1 MLVTDSQTIN
11 QFDSNFDNLKI
22 VFLLLLI
29 IFSKIK
35 FTTFDRLT
43 RFQSS
48 SQLQLEFYYHFK
60 KLNMH
65 HLTME
70 EKIITAIQN
79 IRSKSKQR
87 VTSQRIFRFIN
98 KVALSIECELF
109 QDCMSKL
116 EIDGRIYKKRRGK
129 NASFLL
135 SLFPRTTRK
144 MMGRIA

>member
-35 FTTFDRLT
+35 FTTCDRLT

-70 EKIITAIQN
+70 IEHASLN
-79 IRSKSKQR
+79 YRSKSKQR

-135 SLFPRTTRK
+135 ILFPRTTRK
-144 MMGRIA
+144 IMGRIA